1 MPTSTRWRVAV
12 VTLMTCAV
20 LAAPLQHAATAS
32 PIAALGSTGNVERAA
47 AATAQAHRLSFDARK
62 PIFPMQTTPRCAIL
76 DNFGDP
82 RPGGRIHEGTDM
94 LATLGQEVYAVVD
107 GTLGHQVKVGDANS
121 TLSGNSWRLTVAG
134 GTTWYAYMHLS
145 GFATGLA
152 NGSVVHQGQV
162 IGYVGDTGDAG
173 PGNYHLHF
181 EVHPNGG
188 AAVNAL
194 TVLTVPSDCTVT

>member
-1 MPTSTRWRVAV
+1 N
-12 VTLMTCAV
+12 
-20 LAAPLQHAATAS
+20 AT
-32 PIAALGSTGNVERAA
+32 
-47 AATAQAHRLSFDARK
+47 K
-62 PIFPMQTTPRCAIL
+62 PIFPMQTTPRCDIL

-82 RPGGRIHEGTDM
+82 RPGGRIHQGTDM

-107 GTLGHQVKVGDANS
+107 GTLGHQVKVGDPNA
-121 TLSGNSWRLTVAG
+121 TLSGNAWRLTVAG

-145 GFATGLA
+145 AFAAGLSD
-152 NGSVVHQGQV
+152 GSVVKQGQV

-188 AAVNAL
+188 AAINAL
-194 TVLTVPSDCTVT
+194 TVLTVPPGCSVT